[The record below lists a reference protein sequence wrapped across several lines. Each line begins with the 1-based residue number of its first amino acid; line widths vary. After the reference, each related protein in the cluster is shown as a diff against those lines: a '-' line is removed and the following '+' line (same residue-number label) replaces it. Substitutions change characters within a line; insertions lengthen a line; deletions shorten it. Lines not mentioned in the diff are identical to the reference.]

1 MSSLRYTQRELRLR
15 PYGEKRSQ
23 YQEEAETPNLLLKHH
38 SNEVWVVRLHKVII
52 LPLSTEE
59 KRNYPA
65 GWNNYMDK
73 YENHEGVITQV
84 VAGWPDTYEISG
96 TNFYQWHASH
106 LVPPT
111 VFVPY

>member
-1 MSSLRYTQRELRLR
+1 MDY
-15 PYGEKRSQ
+15 
-23 YQEEAETPNLLLKHH
+23 
-38 SNEVWVVRLHKVII
+38 HKFKVGDKVTI

-96 TNFYQWHASH
+96 TNFYQWHDSH
-106 LVPPT
+106 LIPPT

>member
-1 MSSLRYTQRELRLR
+1 MDYHKFKV
-15 PYGEKRSQ
+15 GD
-23 YQEEAETPNLLLKHH
+23 
-38 SNEVWVVRLHKVII
+38 KVII

-84 VAGWPDTYEISG
+84 VAG
-96 TNFYQWHASH
+96 
-106 LVPPT
+106 
-111 VFVPY
+111 

>member
-1 MSSLRYTQRELRLR
+1 MARLEPRTRYHLYRLL
-15 PYGEKRSQ
+15 G
-23 YQEEAETPNLLLKHH
+23 T
-38 SNEVWVVRLHKVII
+38 RLDYHKFKVGDKVII

>member
-1 MSSLRYTQRELRLR
+1 MNYHKFKV
-15 PYGEKRSQ
+15 GD
-23 YQEEAETPNLLLKHH
+23 
-38 SNEVWVVRLHKVII
+38 KVII

-106 LVPPT
+106 LIPPT